1 MGRAPR
7 RAVAGRRELIELRR
21 VIELGVE
28 PAVVWDRLWDVPV
41 LAACIP
47 GCDAVET
54 VEAQRRY
61 RATIR
66 DKVGPFRI
74 AIPLEVA
81 VDPTPPTR
89 LALTATG
96 RDAVLGSPITLSLV
110 ATVAAGAPGGTRLA
124 LEGRGEVG
132 GKLAALGQGVIERK
146 TRDILDRFATNLTAL
161 FAAPRGS

>member
-1 MGRAPR
+1 M
-7 RAVAGRRELIELRR
+7 IELRR

-28 PAVVWDRLWDVPV
+28 PAAVWEQLWDVPA

-81 VDPTPPTR
+81 VEPTPPTR

-96 RDAVLGSPITLSLV
+96 RDTVLGSPIKLSLV
-110 ATVAAGAPGGTRLA
+110 ATIAPGALGGARLA
-124 LEGRGEVG
+124 LEGQGEVG

>member
-1 MGRAPR
+1 M
-7 RAVAGRRELIELRR
+7 IDLRR
-21 VIELGVE
+21 VIDLAVE
-28 PAVVWDRLWDVPV
+28 PAVVWERLWDVPA

-54 VEAQRRY
+54 VEAERRY

-89 LALTATG
+89 LGLSATG
-96 RDAVLGSPITLSLV
+96 RDAALGSPIKLSLV
-110 ATVAAGAPGGTRLA
+110 ATIATGARGGTRLV

>member
-1 MGRAPR
+1 
-7 RAVAGRRELIELRR
+7 VIELRR
-21 VIELGVE
+21 VIDLAAE
-28 PAVVWDRLWDVPV
+28 PAAVWERLWDVPA

-81 VDPTPPTR
+81 VETTPPTR
-89 LALTATG
+89 LAVTASG
-96 RDAVLGSPITLSLV
+96 RDSVLGSPVKLTLV
-110 ATVAAGAPGGTRLA
+110 ASVEPAGNGGTRLA
-124 LEGRGEVG
+124 LEGQGEVG
-132 GKLAALGQGVIERK
+132 GKLAALGQGVIDRK
-146 TRDILDRFATNLTAL
+146 TRDILDRFAANLTAW
-161 FAAPRGS
+161 FSRGSDAAAV